1 MTLKKSLA
9 LSFAFPILLA
19 LVGMLFCAEASIGQT
34 PQQRLVP
41 EDYATPEA
49 ALFAANPGDTILL
62 GSADWFTN
70 LFIDKPVTIR
80 GRGDARLLAAR
91 GDAPIIQVRSE
102 GVTIQE
108 LDFASGIIG
117 VEGLAEAT
125 GLFVTRCSFNEIFG
139 DGIRCIG
146 CRQIAISNCSIT
158 NCAGRGVFL
167 DQVDGFDIAQ
177 VFAAFNG
184 GSGFELFA
192 KNGFV
197 SFNTLQANQFAGLS
211 VQGSDMGFV
220 GNEIDSNFE
229 TGAFF
234 FNSQRI
240 SFQAN
245 SASFNTG
252 FGVGVLSIGV
262 EAALFAGNDVLR
274 NFGIGLL
281 FDDTRSTALESN
293 EVSGNFG
300 VGAYYSPSTSDNF
313 VSGNEFSDN
322 LFDAGVIDEGNNF
335 IAD

>member
-1 MTLKKSLA
+1 MTLKKSFP

-34 PQQRLVP
+34 PQLRLVP
-41 EDYATPEA
+41 EDYPTPEA

-62 GSADWFTN
+62 GSDDWFTN
-70 LFIDKPVTIR
+70 LLIDKPITIQ

-91 GDAPIIQVRSE
+91 GDAPIIQVKSE

-146 CRQIAISNCSIT
+146 CQEIAIGRCSIT

-167 DQVDGFDIAQ
+167 DQVDGFDISQ
-177 VFAAFNG
+177 CFAAFNG

-211 VQGSDMGFV
+211 VQGSDMAFV
-220 GNEIDSNFE
+220 GNEIESNFE
-229 TGAFF
+229 AGAFF

-252 FGVGVLSIGV
+252 FGVIGIGV

-274 NFGIGLL
+274 NFDIGFL
-281 FDDTRSTALESN
+281 FDNTRLTALETN

-300 VGAYYSPSTSDNF
+300 VGVYYSPSTSDNF
-313 VSGNEFSDN
+313 VSGNEFSGN